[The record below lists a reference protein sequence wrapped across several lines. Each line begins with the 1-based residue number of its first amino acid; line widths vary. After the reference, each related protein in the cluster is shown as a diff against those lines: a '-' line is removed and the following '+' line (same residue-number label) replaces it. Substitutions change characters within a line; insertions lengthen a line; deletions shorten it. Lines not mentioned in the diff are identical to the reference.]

1 MVTSTGAQTT
11 RAIASTPGSAGSVL
25 PRARAYFASD
35 ISRSLQTALALVWLL
50 DGGLQF
56 QSFMYSKG
64 FISMLTS
71 MAAGQPVWL
80 SSSLTWAAH
89 TAGRDLTVF
98 NTAFAL
104 VQVAIGL
111 GLLYRPTVRLALAL
125 SVVWALIVWWSGEA
139 FGMMFMTMASPLTG
153 APGAVII
160 YGLLAFVAWPN
171 GRPGGLLGVRGT
183 RIAWA
188 IVWVLMAWLWLEAP
202 SSNPNAISS
211 SINAAPS
218 GMSWLSTVQN
228 WAANGSAGH
237 GLPIAL
243 FAAALSLVIGLGVA
257 LQWHARP
264 LLKAAIALNLAYW
277 VFGQGFGGIF
287 QGGATD
293 PNSGPL
299 FVLFACVLLA
309 LVPYRSNA
317 DSFGSSAGPDLVARP
332 TEVTARPTEVT
343 Q

>member
-11 RAIASTPGSAGSVL
+11 RATASTPSSAGSVL
-25 PRARAYFASD
+25 PHARAYFASD
-35 ISRSLQTALALVWLL
+35 ISRSLQTALAVLWLL

-64 FISMLTS
+64 FINMLTA
-71 MAAGQPVWL
+71 MAAGQPAWL

-111 GLLYRPTVRLALAL
+111 GLLYRPTARFALAL
-125 SVVWALIVWWSGEA
+125 SVVWAVIVWWSGEA
-139 FGMMFMTMASPLTG
+139 FGMLFMSMASPLTG
-153 APGAVII
+153 APGAVSL
-160 YGLLAFVAWPN
+160 YGLLALVAWPN
-171 GRPGGLLGVRGT
+171 GRPGGLLGIRGT
-183 RIAWA
+183 RFAWA
-188 IVWVLMAWLWLEAP
+188 TVWVLMAWLWLEAP
-202 SSNPNAISS
+202 SSNPDAISNAV
-211 SINAAPS
+211 NAAPS

-228 WAANGSAGH
+228 WAANGSAGI

-243 FAAALSLVIGLGVA
+243 FAAGLSLVIGLGVV
-257 LQWHARP
+257 LDWHARP
-264 LLKAAIALNLAYW
+264 LLKTAIALNLAYW

-309 LVPYRSNA
+309 LLPYRA
-317 DSFGSSAGPDLVARP
+317 DADRFVGSSPGPDLVARP
-332 TEVTARPTEVT
+332 IEVS